1 MPALTETPELEHA
14 LPPTLS
20 TSVRTRPQSPDSLF
34 SPRHLAATLGLI
46 SSVLLVAFEA
56 MAVSTA
62 MPIAVADLHGL
73 PYYSLAFS
81 AYLTLSL
88 LGMVLAGQ
96 RADARGPRLPILGG
110 IGLFGVGLIT
120 AGAATTMAQFVIGR
134 SVQGLGGGMVIVSL
148 YVLVG
153 RAYPEKLHGKAF
165 SVMASCWVL
174 PAIVGPFV
182 AGVLAE
188 QVSWRWVF
196 LGAAALIALPLSL
209 LLKPLRDLP
218 TVERGPRRGPDAK
231 DAAPNDA
238 APNDMA
244 PHEKDTAPHDSAPH
258 DSARL
263 RTVRICAALTA
274 LGAGLFQ
281 FGSQQLDWVGVVLV
295 PVALLLLVPSVP
307 KLLPHGIFRAGR
319 GLPTVVALRGLMAG
333 AYFGIEAFIPLMLVQ
348 ERGMSATVAGLSLT
362 GAAVSWALAAWLS
375 NRPRLRERIP
385 RPRLVRLG
393 IGIATVALL
402 GAIAAISPHTPAWTA
417 AAAMFFAAFGM
428 GFAFPNISTLMLE
441 LSAPEDQGANSAALQ
456 VADGLTSTLSVAV
469 AGAVYHA
476 LHTSAG
482 ADGPVFA
489 LMYGL
494 FIAIA
499 CVAWLIAPRV
509 RVR

>member
-1 MPALTETPELEHA
+1 MPALTETPELKHA

-34 SPRHLAATLGLI
+34 SPKHLAATLGLI

-96 RADARGPRLPILGG
+96 RADVRGPRLPILGG
-110 IGLFGVGLIT
+110 IGLFGVGLII
-120 AGAATTMAQFVIGR
+120 AGAATTMAQFVVGR

-218 TVERGPRRGPDAK
+218 TVERGPRRDPDA
-231 DAAPNDA
+231 NR
-238 APNDMA
+238 
-244 PHEKDTAPHDSAPH
+244 
-258 DSARL
+258 SARL
-263 RTVRICAALTA
+263 RTVRTCAVLTA
-274 LGAGLFQ
+274 VGAGLFQ
-281 FGSQQLDWVGVVLV
+281 FGSQQLDWVGAVLV

-307 KLLPHGIFRAGR
+307 KLLPRGIFRAGR

-428 GFAFPNISTLMLE
+428 GLAFPNISTLMLE
-441 LSAPEDQGANSAALQ
+441 LSAPGDQGANSAALQ